1 IHLYMSNLKAAEQ
14 TLETGVGN
22 NFEVRNHPLYQL
34 VQARLMIEQGSTK
47 IAIQILKQTIANLSQ
62 SLKSNNFNYSFS
74 ELTPFDKL
82 SLYIELA
89 DAHRTLGEQHEAK
102 KVLQDA
108 YLTFA
113 GTVEVARVTIA
124 MANLALSQNDYET
137 ALNTLRQIELDHP
150 YYITARQHM
159 ADIYLHHRK
168 KKKLYIACY
177 RELTE
182 NLGTNETYLLLG
194 EAYMTIQE
202 PEHAI
207 EIYES
212 ILRKNPND
220 LRLASKI
227 GHALVKIHH
236 YAKAVS
242 YYETAVKTGQNGL
255 RLDLADLLIN
265 IKQFK
270 KAKRLLHSML
280 TDEIIES
287 ASDVNELQELCNALK
302 LLVKLQTLEDDKL
315 TERINTLNNLKSIQ
329 TRLLKRIQTT
339 EVKDVVNEQ
348 KINLSETLL
357 QLASTCMLD
366 IQAQCGDYFNINR
379 FPKDGYTESTTA
391 TTIDPNNNLSQNL
404 TSIVNY
410 CEDAIKHAST
420 ISGLEISSTLQ
431 QNKTNLNLMNS
442 TYGGELDHNIMAAI
456 NIEASSMVQLI
467 NVYMYTMQYV
477 NCEQEILKLAQLQEE
492 IEMAFTNQNIK
503 TINCDL
509 NQSKTTFM
517 SLKHEPYLQ
526 KIDKMINNSF
536 SLSTYMPNIPLAGVF
551 MSKLLIIKGD
561 FETASKHLEYLLHK
575 NPCHYEA
582 LASLIDTYRRCGLLS
597 SIPEYLE
604 KAKLHNSQAENSSGL
619 NYCCGVYHFYT
630 GQSSVALT
638 YFNRCRNDVEYAELA
653 IYRMV
658 EICINPDNQLLGTE
672 SVMQSNN
679 NNNKNNSSNANDS
692 NYNDESLSNSSIGRE
707 TAEQLLKEL
716 KIIKYKKRYRFISTF
731 VLLATKCKTQLESA
745 LETFAQMSHEDPDSV
760 APIYGAA
767 VCYIYLK
774 QNQKARN
781 QLKRLAKVSWNFQ
794 DAEELEKSWL
804 LLVDMY
810 LQSGKLEVSQDLLKK
825 CLKYNKS
832 STKAYEYFGLIMEKG
847 QNFTEAS
854 KYYEYAW
861 NNSNH
866 QNPVVGYKLAYNLL
880 KSQKYVEAIEV
891 SLQVLSAYPNYPK
904 IQKEILDKAR
914 LNLRI

>member
-1 IHLYMSNLKAAEQ
+1 MDWKSSNCFTRQ
-14 TLETGVGN
+14 
-22 NFEVRNHPLYQL
+22 
-34 VQARLMIEQGSTK
+34 
-47 IAIQILKQTIANLSQ
+47 
-62 SLKSNNFNYSFS
+62 
-74 ELTPFDKL
+74 ELT
-82 SLYIELA
+82 
-89 DAHRTLGEQHEAK
+89 
-102 KVLQDA
+102 
-108 YLTFA
+108 
-113 GTVEVARVTIA
+113 
-124 MANLALSQNDYET
+124 
-137 ALNTLRQIELDHP
+137 
-150 YYITARQHM
+150 
-159 ADIYLHHRK
+159 
-168 KKKLYIACY
+168 CY
-177 RELTE
+177 PEGQRELTE
-182 NLGTNETYLLLG
+182 KLGTNETYLLLG

-302 LLVKLQTLEDDKL
+302 LLVKLQTIEDDKL

-431 QNKTNLNLMNS
+431 QNKINLNLMNS

-477 NCEQEILKLAQLQEE
+477 NCEQEILKLAQLQ
-492 IEMAFTNQNIK
+492 
-503 TINCDL
+503 
-509 NQSKTTFM
+509 
-517 SLKHEPYLQ
+517 
-526 KIDKMINNSF
+526 
-536 SLSTYMPNIPLAGVF
+536 
-551 MSKLLIIKGD
+551 
-561 FETASKHLEYLLHK
+561 
-575 NPCHYEA
+575 
-582 LASLIDTYRRCGLLS
+582 
-597 SIPEYLE
+597 
-604 KAKLHNSQAENSSGL
+604 
-619 NYCCGVYHFYT
+619 
-630 GQSSVALT
+630 
-638 YFNRCRNDVEYAELA
+638 
-653 IYRMV
+653 
-658 EICINPDNQLLGTE
+658 
-672 SVMQSNN
+672 
-679 NNNKNNSSNANDS
+679 
-692 NYNDESLSNSSIGRE
+692 
-707 TAEQLLKEL
+707 
-716 KIIKYKKRYRFISTF
+716 
-731 VLLATKCKTQLESA
+731 
-745 LETFAQMSHEDPDSV
+745 
-760 APIYGAA
+760 
-767 VCYIYLK
+767 
-774 QNQKARN
+774 
-781 QLKRLAKVSWNFQ
+781 

-810 LQSGKLEVSQDLLKK
+810 LQSGKLEGSQDLLKK